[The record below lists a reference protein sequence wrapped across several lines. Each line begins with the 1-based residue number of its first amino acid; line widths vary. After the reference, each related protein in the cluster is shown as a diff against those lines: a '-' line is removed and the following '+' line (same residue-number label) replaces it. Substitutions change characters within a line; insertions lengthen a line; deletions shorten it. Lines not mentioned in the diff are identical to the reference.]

1 MVRKL
6 FKNILWIFFLV
17 MMILLVPSS
26 FSLHA
31 QTEDRSI
38 VIAMGIDKTEDDQYE
53 VSIEFVVPRYAT
65 TYNKNAQVISAVG
78 VNTTDAFVGLSL
90 HVGRIIGLSHCSTV
104 LIGESLKND
113 DIIEI
118 IDQVLRG
125 KRVNYNAQLI
135 FAEGKAKEILQK
147 AIETDVGYNLNIN
160 EIVQFNDLFIN
171 AKTLL
176 LSDFYK
182 TYYQGYGACYMPALS
197 LSEKDTE
204 GISPNSSSSDS
215 GQSSSQE
222 QGGSSGQG
230 ESDSNQGSKNNTQKY
245 FSNDGKTAIFS
256 KGRFVTLLSPDDVTG
271 FGLMTN
277 ESTRGAIVLDGVTNK
292 YFTDAQVTLSIR
304 NRTETSVVKFSK
316 TGKPQVYYTFNYTVR
331 IEQVRNGIF
340 NPNIVSDTRDFFTPE
355 LKAKFSDKIKGESAK
370 AIQKAKDLKLD
381 LFDLYET
388 FDKYQH
394 SEWQEYL
401 KNLENR
407 EEYINDVEF
416 FMQVNVFDA
425 N

>member
-6 FKNILWIFFLV
+6 FKNVLWIFFLI
-17 MMILLVPSS
+17 MMIILIPSS

-38 VIAMGIDKTEDDQYE
+38 VIAMGIDKTESDQYE

-65 TYNKNAQVISAVG
+65 TYNQNAQVISAVG

-90 HVGRIIGLSHCSTV
+90 HVGRIIGLSHCSTI
-104 LIGESLKND
+104 LIGESLNGE

-135 FAEGKAKEILQK
+135 YAQGSAKEILQK
-147 AIETDVGYNLNIN
+147 AIEIDVGYNLNIN

-182 TYYQGYGACYMPALS
+182 TYYQGYGASFMPVLS
-197 LSEKDTE
+197 LSEKDSD
-204 GISPNSSSSDS
+204 GISPNSSSS
-215 GQSSSQE
+215 GSSSQG
-222 QGGSSGQG
+222 QNASSSQG
-230 ESDSNQGSKNNTQKY
+230 ESGGQGSQSNQKKY
-245 FSNDGKTAIFS
+245 FSNDGKTAIFN
-256 KGRFVTLLSPDDVTG
+256 KGKFVKLLLPNEVTG

-277 ESTRGAIVLDGVTNK
+277 ESTRGAVALDNVTNK
-292 YFTDAQVTLSIR
+292 YFTNAQITFSIR
-304 NRTETSVVKFSK
+304 DRNVTREVKFSK
-316 TGKPQVYYTFNYTVR
+316 TGKPQIYYTINYRLR
-331 IEQVRNGIF
+331 IEQIKNGIF
-340 NPNIVSDTRDFFTPE
+340 NKNVVSDTKDFFTPE
-355 LKAKFSDKIKGESAK
+355 LKSMFSDKVKNESSK
-370 AIQKAKDLKLD
+370 AIQMAKELKLD
-381 LFDLYET
+381 LFDL
-388 FDKYQH
+388 FDEFNKFKYT
-394 SEWQEYL
+394 EWQDYL
-401 KNLENR
+401 KGLENR
-407 EEYINDVEF
+407 EEYIDDVEF
-416 FMQVNVFDA
+416 FMKVNVFDA